1 VKIIEYENHY
11 QLGNRQ
17 IVGGMRMNNWKKVL
31 ITSFL
36 VSALAMHSPV
46 SASSIN
52 GTPAK
57 PVITGADVIN
67 FSQNSKNYSIKGKGI
82 TGALIKITVTDG
94 KTTIS
99 GQSKVQNNGT
109 FEIPVN
115 YLKLSD
121 GWLSLTVIQTKNGKS
136 ASIKKSLLKDTKL
149 PGNPVLENRGFINAK
164 VASNYTVKG
173 KAEPQ
178 AAIKLTVSDG
188 KNSATQLSKVDKKG
202 NFSVPFNLSQLEEGK
217 INLSAELTDA
227 AGNKRIYKKADFLIK
242 DTLIV
247 EDVPTVI
254 GDAYANAANV
264 DIYNVAGFGEP
275 GELVQVTIKDGKNP
289 ALSQET
295 EVDEEGFFSV
305 DFDLTTFPDGTLTVT
320 AKYVDVA
327 GNESESSEDSI
338 IKDTVIPS
346 PATNISS
353 VAINENS
360 KFEAYQV
367 TGSGLPGA
375 TVEVLLSDGM
385 SEISTIGSVSKDGKF
400 NIPVNVSSLNDGDIA
415 MTIVQISEA
424 GNVGEEVKTTIK
436 KDTVVTSPMVT
447 NWKFI
452 EPGNLQA
459 YEIKGTAEAHS
470 LIYLTVTDGEKTL
483 TEKVKSDAN
492 GHFILKIN
500 LSSLISG
507 NLTFALSQKDVSGN
521 VSPSIIKT
529 IYKSY

>member
-1 VKIIEYENHY
+1 
-11 QLGNRQ
+11 
-17 IVGGMRMNNWKKVL
+17 MMMNNWRKVL
-31 ITSFL
+31 ITSVL

-67 FSQNSKNYSIKGKGI
+67 FSQNVKTYSIKGKGMAGAIVKLTLSDNKSTI
-82 TGALIKITVTDG
+82 TGQT
-94 KTTIS
+94 
-99 GQSKVQNNGT
+99 KVKDNGT

-121 GWLSLTVIQTKNGKS
+121 GMLTLTVTQTKSGKS
-136 ASIKKSLLKDTKL
+136 AFIQKSILKDTKL
-149 PGNPVLENRGFINAK
+149 PGSPVLENRGFINAK
-164 VASNYTVKG
+164 TVANYIVKG

-178 AAIKLTVSDG
+178 AAIKLTVTDG
-188 KNSATQLSKVDKKG
+188 KNSATQLGKIDKKG
-202 NFSVPFNLSQLEEGK
+202 NFSLPINLSELEDGK

-227 AGNKRIYKKADFLIK
+227 AGNKRVYKKADFLIK
-242 DTLIV
+242 DTMIV

-275 GELVQVTIKDGKNP
+275 GELVQLTIKDGKNP
-289 ALSQET
+289 AISQET

-305 DFDLTTFPDGTLTVT
+305 DFDLTTFPDGTLTVL

-327 GNESESSEDSI
+327 GNESESSEDTI

-346 PATNISS
+346 SVTNVSNL
-353 VAINENS
+353 VINENS

-367 TGSGLPGA
+367 SGSGLPGA
-375 TVEVLLSDGM
+375 TVEVLLSDGT

-400 NIPVNVSSLNDGDIA
+400 NIPVNVSSLNDGDIT

-436 KDTVVTSPMVT
+436 KDTVVASPVVP

-452 EPGNLQA
+452 EPGNLLA

-470 LIYLTVTDGEKTL
+470 LIHLTVTDGEKTL
-483 TEKVKSDAN
+483 TEKAKSDAT
-492 GHFILKIN
+492 GSFILKIN
-500 LSSLISG
+500 LSSLSSG
-507 NLTFALSQKDVSGN
+507 NLTFVVVQKDAAGN